1 MVKVGAYNVEY
12 TRTKVIVYLGDRRVG
27 SAGVRDPKDFDFE
40 MLVRLAKHQPKDL
53 SSGL

>member
-53 SSGL
+53 STGL